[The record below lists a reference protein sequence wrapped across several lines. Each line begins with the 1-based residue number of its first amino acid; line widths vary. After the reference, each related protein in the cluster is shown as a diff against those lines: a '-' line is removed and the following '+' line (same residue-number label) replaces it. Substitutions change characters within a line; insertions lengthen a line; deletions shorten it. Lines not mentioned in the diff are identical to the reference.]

1 MAACAFS
8 SNDDASAEQAYR
20 AINTWMSTRGFS
32 LAGPKREI
40 YLDNILEIQFPLNEF
55 SDSVSVGSA

>member
-8 SNDDASAEQAYR
+8 NNDDAAAERTYR
-20 AINTWMSTRGFS
+20 TINTWMSTRGFS

-40 YLDNILEIQFPLNEF
+40 YLDGMLEIQYPLN
-55 SDSVSVGSA
+55 GR